1 MRRTIK
7 VLALATMGT
16 VSALV
21 LGVAPA
27 AAGGGCHSDITS
39 ADARGDQEATV
50 EMVDACFT
58 PTTLQVDPGTQISFV
73 SRDAGI
79 THNVGGN
86 LWGNLYDMHE
96 GDAFRVTFDQVG
108 VYPYACSYH
117 PGMTGAIIVGNGM
130 GAASGESVSVRPYEQ
145 PDPIV
150 VTKAVAAEGSSV
162 VWMVAG
168 IAGLALG
175 AAGGIGL
182 ARTRRSRAA

>member
-1 MRRTIK
+1 MRRTIRI
-7 VLALATMGT
+7 LALATMGT
-16 VSALV
+16 ASALV
-21 LGVAPA
+21 LGVTPA
-27 AAGGGCHSDITS
+27 AAGGGCHAGITS
-39 ADARGDQEATV
+39 ADSRGDQSATV

-58 PTTLQVDPGTQISFV
+58 PTTLQVDLGAHISFV
-73 SRDAGI
+73 SRDVGI

-86 LWGNLYDMHE
+86 LWGHFDDMHE

-117 PGMTGAIIVGNGM
+117 PGMTGAIIVGSGM
-130 GAASGESVSVRPYEQ
+130 GVGSGESVSVRPYEQ

-150 VTKAVAAEGSSV
+150 VTKAVAAEGSSFG
-162 VWMVAG
+162 WIVAG
-168 IAGLALG
+168 MAGLALG